1 LEKRSKPT
9 VTICS
14 NRFEFLARATA
25 KAMGISDLPLVVVS
39 HPIGGISPE
48 EVMLKADG
56 IIDKVIGQL
65 TK

>member
-1 LEKRSKPT
+1 
-9 VTICS
+9 
-14 NRFEFLARATA
+14 
-25 KAMGISDLPLVVVS
+25 MGISDLPLVVVS